1 MEGHDE
7 GRVAI
12 VQLNDPPM
20 NLFSVRTV
28 NAFER
33 LLPTLADDFGVR
45 CVVIRGG
52 PKHFSGGANLLEMTT
67 NRGVV
72 QENFPNGTTY
82 RGKYVPTE
90 EAFIRQRMALVNM
103 VEAVRFTLLALALLA
118 LTLLCHPPR
127 PCSPPMLLC
136 AVSQAC
142 DLLHRRRLRWRRPRV
157 VFGLPLPPRR
167 CRLQDRTSRNRA
179 RLPPCLGRDRPPVR
193 PNPPSPCP
201 SGGQQS
207 NGC

>member
-1 MEGHDE
+1 MSTSTRRLAATAAHLAPSPCAGIVDPPSATAGGDPPLLVTRVGPPMEGHGE

-82 RGKYVPTE
+82 RYVPTE

-103 VEAVRFTLLALALLA
+103 VEAVRFTLLALALALAVA
-118 LTLLCHPPR
+118 LTLLTTDA
-127 PCSPPMLLC
+127 
-136 AVSQAC
+136 AVRS
-142 DLLHRRRLRWRRPRV
+142 
-157 VFGLPLPPRR
+157 F
-167 CRLQDRTSRNRA
+167 
-179 RLPPCLGRDRPPVR
+179 
-193 PNPPSPCP
+193 PSL
-201 SGGQQS
+201 
-207 NGC
+207 